1 MQVENVKNSGGAQSQ
16 TLQKSLGPTTV
27 DILYSSYNT
36 VEGDQSWSKIR
47 LLKLGTAR
55 IGISLLVLR
64 SRLLPPPVPF
74 LAALGLPIV
83 EAPALALA
91 STTAT
96 KKKFERNFFY
106 N

>member
-64 SRLLPPPVPF
+64 SRLLPPPRPVFGGSGSPHCGGSGSGSGF
-74 LAALGLPIV
+74 DYCY
-83 EAPALALA
+83 
-91 STTAT
+91 
-96 KKKFERNFFY
+96 KKKIWEKFF
-106 N
+106 NN